1 MYCKMFC
8 FLQNKDKKVVKYL
21 PAPSGNGL
29 SSRYQVNVVLGFESL
44 AVQASCEKI
53 KVLLKFKHLLLNMHS
68 CKIIPVTIHQHER
81 ALVFPK
87 SHFLEALKKRGK
99 RDINR

>member
-1 MYCKMFC
+1 M
-8 FLQNKDKKVVKYL
+8 KYL

-53 KVLLKFKHLLLNMHS
+53 KVLLKFKHLFPNNMFS

-87 SHFLEALKKRGK
+87 SHFLEALKKGEK
-99 RDINR
+99 KET

>member
-1 MYCKMFC
+1 M
-8 FLQNKDKKVVKYL
+8 KYL

-44 AVQASCEKI
+44 AVQASCDEKSNCYTKI
-53 KVLLKFKHLLLNMHS
+53 HKSIPKYS
-68 CKIIPVTIHQHER
+68 YKIIPVTIHQLER

-87 SHFLEALKKRGK
+87 SHFLEALKKG
-99 RDINR
+99 